1 MKRILVVDDEAMAR
15 RLVCKTLTREGYEVD
30 QAANGLEA
38 WQKLTEYTPDGV
50 ITDIDMP
57 RMTGEELCR
66 RISEQMPD
74 RTFPI
79 IVVTSKTALEH
90 RAWAR
95 LMHNVSFIE
104 KPLSL
109 RKLIEKMAPMFSE
122 KSVASGAGG

>member
-15 RLVCKTLTREGYEVD
+15 RLVCKTLTKEGYEVE
-30 QAANGLEA
+30 QAANGQEA
-38 WQKLTEYTPDGV
+38 WEKLCVSIPDGV

-66 RISEQMPD
+66 KISEEMPD

-90 RAWAR
+90 RTWAR
-95 LMHNVSFIE
+95 LMENVSFIE

-109 RKLIEKMAPMFSE
+109 RKLIEKMGPMFCDGL
-122 KSVASGAGG
+122 ASDGAGK